1 MRIRTIKPEFFTHEG
16 LFEAEQETKL
26 PIRIAFAGLWCVA
39 DREGRFKWEPRR
51 IGVQVLPYDAVDFSR
66 VLDALVTRGFIVK
79 YRVGNECF
87 GAIPSF
93 QKHQVINNRE
103 SASNLPEPCGESV
116 VIYEQHDAS
125 VTRESRDNH
134 AGQGEGK
141 GREGN
146 KEGKGIDIT
155 GTSNESAT
163 QDSPSATKAAQ
174 KYSEARLILQSL
186 NEITGRHY
194 RETQTNLDFIHA
206 RLSEPE
212 VTVEGCIEMIR
223 RQTAKWKDDA
233 KMSEFLRPETLF
245 NRTKFDSYYASK
257 NQPILTAQPFPTHG
271 QPSDAIARR
280 NSLLGDDVAEQQAE
294 AARISRAKDEA
305 AMRRFEA
312 TGLTP
317 WD

>member
-51 IGVQVLPYDAVDFSR
+51 IGVQILPYDAIDFSR
-66 VLDALVTRGFIVK
+66 VLHALTTRGFIVK
-79 YRVGNECF
+79 YRVNDAWF
-87 GAIPSF
+87 GFIPSF
-93 QKHQVINNRE
+93 SKHQVINNRE
-103 SASNLPEPCGESV
+103 SDSVLPGFEENTA
-116 VIYEQHDAS
+116 ITEEIDAS
-125 VTRESRDNH
+125 GTREAREDH

-141 GREGN
+141 GRERKGIG
-146 KEGKGIDIT
+146 KEGDM
-155 GTSNESAT
+155 ADLPRV
-163 QDSPSATKAAQ
+163 DSDLENLKLRIGSWFSRRASTIWSDKETKALKAVI
-174 KYSEARLILQSL
+174 ALQTPPEDIDALEIRYKSGNQYLRRDIITLL
-186 NEITGRHY
+186 NNWNTEIDR
-194 RETQTNLDFIHA
+194 
-206 RLSEPE
+206 
-212 VTVEGCIEMIR
+212 
-223 RQTAKWKDDA
+223 AK
-233 KMSEFLRPETLF
+233 
-245 NRTKFDSYYASK
+245 
-257 NQPILTAQPFPTHG
+257 QPTAQISLTHG